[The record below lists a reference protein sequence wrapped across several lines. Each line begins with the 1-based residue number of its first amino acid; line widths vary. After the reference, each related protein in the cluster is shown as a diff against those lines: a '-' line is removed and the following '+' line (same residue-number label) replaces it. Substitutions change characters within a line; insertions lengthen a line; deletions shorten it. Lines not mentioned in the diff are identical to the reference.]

1 VITLGQTETDN
12 INQTITLT
20 EDCCL
25 GEIGRC
31 LVTIKKD
38 ESWQHLVQ
46 TFEINKIA
54 AN

>member
-1 VITLGQTETDN
+1 MITLGQTETDT

-20 EDCCL
+20 KDCCL
-25 GEIGRC
+25 GEIGRRK
-31 LVTIKKD
+31 VIIEKD

-54 AN
+54 AT